1 MKMKRDFL
9 QDKIY
14 IFMAEIIAILRESF
28 WMWELQKEAS
38 QWYQMEMGS
47 IIQILGCNII
57 IVLLN
62 QVDISSFGNIPFLD
76 EMPSFVL

>member
-1 MKMKRDFL
+1 MV
-9 QDKIY
+9 
-14 IFMAEIIAILRESF
+14 SNGN
-28 WMWELQKEAS
+28 
-38 QWYQMEMGS
+38 GS